1 MEPLSMISVKWAN
14 QVMKDN
20 CMFLSLLP
28 GLLKSWSNDVEESS
42 VVKKEKYLYQN
53 QIFLSEY
60 VRAPNVL

>member
-1 MEPLSMISVKWAN
+1 MISVKWAN

-20 CMFLSLLP
+20 CMFLSLLR

-42 VVKKEKYLYQN
+42 VVKKYLYQN
-53 QIFLSEY
+53 QTFLSEY

>member
-1 MEPLSMISVKWAN
+1 
-14 QVMKDN
+14 MKDN
-20 CMFLSLLP
+20 CMFLSLLR